1 MKEFNSIFYE
11 NTILDDGTILEG
23 ANWDSTK
30 GAHIYNEQWKDFWDR
45 NSSPTQSEVFDYAK
59 ILMKEIY
66 GTDVF

>member
-30 GAHIYNEQWKDFWDR
+30 GAHIYKKKR
-45 NSSPTQSEVFDYAK
+45 
-59 ILMKEIY
+59 
-66 GTDVF
+66 